1 MAIISFILGI
11 YLSLAAVY
19 MLIFAIGAHRPNR
32 KSELLL
38 KREHSIAVLIPAY
51 KEDAVIVDVAMN
63 ALNQNYTNYDVFII
77 ADSLKKSTL
86 QKLSEIPIRLVE
98 VSFEKSTKAKALN
111 AALDLIKY
119 KYDMALVLD
128 ADNIM
133 EEQFLKKINEQYC
146 KGYEVIQTR
155 RVAKNL
161 NTNFAILD
169 AVSEAINNNIYN
181 LGQVNLGFSSRLVG
195 SGMAFDY
202 DLFKEMM
209 SKAKAVGGFDK
220 ELELN
225 LLQQGEYIHYVND
238 AILWDEK
245 VSKGAVFGRQRTR
258 WVAAQFYYLK
268 LHAWPA
274 LKSLFTEG
282 NIDYFNKICQ
292 MALPPR
298 LLIPFF
304 LAIGTVLNYLFCYEV
319 FILWLVGLA
328 ANVIANMISIPL
340 AMFNKSSF
348 IAICSLPKAMF
359 IMFFALFK
367 MKNANK
373 TFIHTPHG
381 SQ

>member
-1 MAIISFILGI
+1 MVLSVILGV
-11 YLSLAAVY
+11 YLTWASLY
-19 MLIFAIGAHRPNR
+19 MLFFAMSAHRSAKVN
-32 KSELLL
+32 ELLV
-38 KREHSIAVLIPAY
+38 KREHSIAVFIPAY
-51 KEDAVIVDVAMN
+51 KEDGVIVEVAKK
-63 ALNQNYTNYDVFII
+63 ALNQNYSNYDVFVI
-77 ADSLKKSTL
+77 ADSLKKETL
-86 QKLSEIPIRLVE
+86 RALSELPIRVVE
-98 VSFEKSTKAKALN
+98 VSFEKSTKVKALN
-111 AALDLIKY
+111 AAIDLIKF
-119 KYDMALVLD
+119 KYDMAMILD

-133 EEQFLKKINEQYC
+133 EEQFLRKINEQYC
-146 KGYEVIQTR
+146 KGYEAIQTR

-161 NTNFAILD
+161 NTNFAVLD

-274 LKSLFTEG
+274 LKSLFIEG